1 MIDTFSI
8 YNELKDSLGDEGA
21 RKLVKIFQKL
31 YEELSDT
38 VKREDFNRLTDIVA
52 RLLEAQE
59 KTDKSIKELTQAQK
73 DAEQRLS
80 KLEKV
85 VEELAQAQK
94 NTEKRVEE
102 LVQAQKNAEQRLTR
116 LEKAVEG
123 LTQAQKKTEQR
134 VSRLEKIVEELAQAQ
149 KNAEQRLT
157 RLEKAVEELAQA
169 QRRTEER
176 LEELIGEHQK
186 TREQLGGLSATVGYR
201 LEDEAFKA
209 LPELLKRDYG
219 IVLQEGLKRRYIRDN
234 RGRMMEVN
242 IIGKGKRDGKIITVI
257 GEGKS
262 QLSKNDVDRFIRRKL
277 KQLEGVFEEIFPVLV
292 TYMISQP
299 DVEEYTKK
307 KGIALYYSY
316 DF

>member
-73 DAEQRLS
+73 
-80 KLEKV
+80 
-85 VEELAQAQK
+85 
-94 NTEKRVEE
+94 
-102 LVQAQKNAEQRLTR
+102 
-116 LEKAVEG
+116 
-123 LTQAQKKTEQR
+123 KTEQR

-149 KNAEQRLT
+149 KKTEQR
-157 RLEKAVEELAQA
+157 VEELAQA

-219 IVLQEGLKRRYIRDN
+219 IVLQERLKRRYIRDN

>member
-1 MIDTFSI
+1 MIDTFTI
-8 YNELKDSLGDEGA
+8 YNDLKDSLGDEGA

-85 VEELAQAQK
+85 VEELVQAQK

-102 LVQAQKNAEQRLTR
+102 LA
-116 LEKAVEG
+116 
-123 LTQAQKKTEQR
+123 QAQKKT
-134 VSRLEKIVEELAQAQ
+134 
-149 KNAEQRLT
+149 EQRLT